1 MAAYRVWEMRSYDS
15 WAQSKRQIIFTQA
28 LRNDDMIFPFL
39 LIAIGLI
46 LLVWSADWFVEGS
59 AAIAG
64 HMGISP
70 LLIGMLI
77 VGFGTSAPELLVSS
91 FSAFQG
97 NPGIA
102 LGNAYGSNICN
113 IALILGI
120 TAMIKPIDVK
130 SQLLK
135 KELPL
140 LTLFTLIAIFQAFDG
155 FLSRFDAVCLLIGFV
170 SLILWGLY
178 QEKKANKD
186 FLGIEVAERME
197 KKTQPMKPALIK
209 AGTGFFVLIASSR
222 LLVSNAVQIASSM
235 GVSDLTIGLTIVA
248 VGTSLPEL
256 AASIMATR
264 RNEHD
269 IAIGNVVGSN
279 LFNTLAVVGIAGMI
293 HPMPIDSLTLN
304 RDLMVVLSLTL
315 LLFLFGYGF
324 FKRPGRINRYEG
336 TALLLCYVSYMVWVA
351 SDLH

>member
-1 MAAYRVWEMRSYDS
+1 M
-15 WAQSKRQIIFTQA
+15 F
-28 LRNDDMIFPFL
+28 LPFF
-39 LIAIGLI
+39 LIGISLI

-59 AAIAG
+59 AAIAR
-64 HMGISP
+64 HMNLSP

-113 IALILGI
+113 IALILGL
-120 TAMIKPIDVK
+120 TAVIKPIDVQ

-140 LTLFTLIAIFQAFDG
+140 LAIFTLIAVFQALDG
-155 FLSRFDAVCLLIGFV
+155 FLSRFEALCLLICFGALV
-170 SLILWGLY
+170 LWGIY
-178 QEKKANKD
+178 HENKIKKD
-186 FLGIEVAERME
+186 PLGIEVAERME
-197 KKTQPMKPALIK
+197 MDTLSMKTALFRS
-209 AGTGFFVLIASSR
+209 GTGLGMLIASSR
-222 LLVSNAVQIASSM
+222 VLVINAVQVASSM
-235 GVSDLTIGLTIVA
+235 GVSELTIGLTIVA

-269 IAIGNVVGSN
+269 IAIGNVIGSN

-293 HPMPIDSLTLN
+293 HPMPIDAVTLN
-304 RDLMVVLSLTL
+304 RDLVMVFGLTL
-315 LLFLFGYGF
+315 TLFLFGYGF
-324 FKRPGRINRYEG
+324 FKRSGRINR
-336 TALLLCYVSYMVWVA
+336 W
-351 SDLH
+351 